1 MNQEV
6 FEALAARCA
15 YVWGC
20 EAADVTPETTFEE
33 HGTKSSQIS
42 SMTTHLEDEFDI
54 EVPYMQF
61 KRCKTVGEA
70 AEFVTELLE
79 EE

>member
-1 MNQEV
+1 MNQEI
-6 FEALAARCA
+6 FDTLAARCA
-15 YVWGC
+15 YIWGV
-20 EAADVTPETTFEE
+20 DVSQVTPETTFEE
-33 HGTKSSQIS
+33 HDTKSGQIS

-70 AEFVTELLE
+70 VEFVAGLLE
-79 EE
+79 E